1 MSGLSSE
8 IGEFRAMINR
18 MVESLE
24 EVSTTSKT
32 IPETGTA
39 ELSRKFS
46 MLADGCEE
54 VSSELRTAIEML
66 EAIRAK
72 WG

>member
-1 MSGLSSE
+1 MSLSSE
-8 IGEFRAMINR
+8 IEEFRAMINR
-18 MVESLE
+18 ILGSLE
-24 EVSTTSKT
+24 EVSARSRT
-32 IPETGTA
+32 IPETEA
-39 ELSRKFS
+39 SQLSRKFS

-66 EAIRAK
+66 ETIRSK